1 MGKLRPILFKL
12 DMIVALLDGTKTQT
26 SRLGNRWEKVKAG
39 DWFYVKENFC
49 EVGNYGF
56 IGGWNKSPNYRIYYK
71 TEPQPEPFHNYIWR
85 NKPCIHMFKKDS
97 RILIEVISN
106 EKRKLSSITDEEC
119 IAEGIKAIDMHMSS
133 IETPFWKLYSGI
145 RAVTKSP
152 IVSFVSLWNSIN
164 AKKEGCSWK
173 DNPYIWMPK
182 FKVLS
187 TTLEETQ
194 KLIEGME

>member
-1 MGKLRPILFKL
+1 
-12 DMIVALLDGTKTQT
+12 
-26 SRLGNRWEKVKAG
+26 
-39 DWFYVKENFC
+39 
-49 EVGNYGF
+49 
-56 IGGWNKSPNYRIYYK
+56 
-71 TEPQPEPFHNYIWR
+71 
-85 NKPCIHMFKKDS
+85 
-97 RILIEVISN
+97 
-106 EKRKLSSITDEEC
+106 
-119 IAEGIKAIDMHMSS
+119 MSS

-152 IVSFVSLWNSIN
+152 IVSFVSLWDSIN

-194 KLIEGME
+194 KLIEGMDLIKGHCFDKSGHDMGDPSDMLL